1 MRRRRSKVS
10 TDRDHFETIDVGN
23 PFSMFQIDS
32 NSTSIQSN
40 CISHD
45 YNDCYNWMPAI
56 RHCGLVYLCHT
67 RIDQHVVVV
76 FRDSGSTVA
85 AVVSHC
91 LKSSSVS
98 MRSFTEFR
106 SHSERWSDN
115 KISEGVNDGLWK
127 KHPRHPLVFQNSEAS
142 TILARVSFQL
152 HKPVSFAIRI
162 CLVLLYFGKLQLKW
176 TGCSVFVTSVQ
187 IILSSPLRMFL
198 ATLARIASLHLKS
211 HDSRSQTQLNICW
224 VRFNSNVRSH

>member
-1 MRRRRSKVS
+1 MWDLELSSDGEPLKDQISQLSSALFSLMGCFLCHMFHSCFTHLMRRRRSKVS

-106 SHSERWSDN
+106 SHSER
-115 KISEGVNDGLWK
+115 
-127 KHPRHPLVFQNSEAS
+127 
-142 TILARVSFQL
+142 
-152 HKPVSFAIRI
+152 
-162 CLVLLYFGKLQLKW
+162 
-176 TGCSVFVTSVQ
+176 
-187 IILSSPLRMFL
+187 
-198 ATLARIASLHLKS
+198 
-211 HDSRSQTQLNICW
+211 
-224 VRFNSNVRSH
+224 